1 MRKLSDII
9 TILFLPLILIVS
21 LIFTAFAATYEHITE
36 DDE

>member
-1 MRKLSDII
+1 MRKLSDVI

-21 LIFTAFAATYEHITE
+21 LIFTAFAATYDHISE